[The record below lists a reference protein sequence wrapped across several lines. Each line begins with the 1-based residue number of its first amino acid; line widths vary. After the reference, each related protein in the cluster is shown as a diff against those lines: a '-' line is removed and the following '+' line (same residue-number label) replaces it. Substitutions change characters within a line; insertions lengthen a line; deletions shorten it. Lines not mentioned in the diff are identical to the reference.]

1 MGRPQTTYTN
11 KRKDLK
17 KRAAYSFQNA
27 DGFFTE
33 PHGIKHVIV
42 EDGLKKVVLVVSF
55 KRRLT
60 GHHFIHEN
68 AQSPPINRRAVLQLL
83 QDLNE
88 SDTKMGFKMTSNT
101 SAVGYVHYDL
111 LDVLQVQCS
120 QGSRRRWW
128 SWPRSERPLCTCQ
141 SRPVYSGLQHP
152 TECYPALDLCS
163 DREKK
168 KQLDHILHFKKLSRL
183 FKMVLLRG
191 RHACQTVSW
200 QLIYRTLR
208 GWAIL
213 QTFTTITHG
222 TRPHL

>member
-1 MGRPQTTYTN
+1 MGQPQTTYTN
-11 KRKDLK
+11 KRKDFK

-68 AQSPPINRRAVLQLL
+68 AQSPPIHRRAVLQLL

-128 SWPRSERPLCTCQ
+128 S
-141 SRPVYSGLQHP
+141 
-152 TECYPALDLCS
+152 
-163 DREKK
+163 
-168 KQLDHILHFKKLSRL
+168 
-183 FKMVLLRG
+183 
-191 RHACQTVSW
+191 
-200 QLIYRTLR
+200 
-208 GWAIL
+208 
-213 QTFTTITHG
+213 
-222 TRPHL
+222 

>member
-128 SWPRSERPLCTCQ
+128 S
-141 SRPVYSGLQHP
+141 
-152 TECYPALDLCS
+152 
-163 DREKK
+163 
-168 KQLDHILHFKKLSRL
+168 
-183 FKMVLLRG
+183 
-191 RHACQTVSW
+191 
-200 QLIYRTLR
+200 
-208 GWAIL
+208 
-213 QTFTTITHG
+213 
-222 TRPHL
+222 